1 MAIAEFAVIPI
12 VEESKV
18 NKVVEKAIEV
28 VQKSGLKFEVGA
40 NGTTIE
46 GDLGELLDV
55 IKEAHIVARDYGSGR
70 VYTVIKIDDRKD
82 GVTISEKIKKFR

>member
-1 MAIAEFAVIPI
+1 MAIAEFAVIPL
-12 VEESKV
+12 VEESQV

-46 GDLGELLDV
+46 GDLDKLLDV
-55 IKEAHIVARDYGSGR
+55 IKEAHIIARDFGSGR

>member
-1 MAIAEFAVIPI
+1 MAIAEFAVIPL
-12 VEESKV
+12 VEESQV

-55 IKEAHIVARDYGSGR
+55 IKEAHIIARDFGSGR
-70 VYTVIKIDDRKD
+70 VFTVIKIGDRKD